1 MKRARK
7 LSDNL
12 TLDQIA
18 TLTDDEMIRRRFDAS
33 NIRWLGFVS
42 AAAFVAALVQ
52 FIIALN
58 HARSAPIAMV
68 LAGTHLGVALVAGLF
83 FGELAYSERRGGTR
97 KPRVPIHLIARNL
110 TPWVL
115 AFFIVEFTF
124 LTIFPSRQKDGWV
137 AFAMIVPWL
146 LIPVRL
152 DFSRRLALHISLL
165 AVVVMNALILGVR
178 DTHLVPEFTGVIVM
192 SAATFFIGA
201 GTSRRLR
208 RQTLEDWSDRRLQ
221 AREQLRMRDELRY
234 AREVQLSMLP
244 ESAPATEW
252 VDVSA
257 TSLPATEVGGDYYD
271 YFVEDDA
278 IAIVCGDVAG
288 HGLGSGIVLASLRSG
303 FTLLRD
309 SLHDP
314 ASVLQRLNDLVA
326 QTSRRRMLAT
336 AAVLRFDRTTRRA
349 TIASAGHPPVLIRTS
364 RGVESI
370 ELFAPPLGVRLPYR
384 VPSREVSWNSGDVFV
399 MHTDGLY
406 EWQNGAGEIY
416 GLDRLASVIARLDGL
431 SADGVRDAILRDV
444 DEFRGGTAQE
454 DDVTLV
460 VARLN

>member
-1 MKRARK
+1 MKRGK

-52 FIIALN
+52 FFIALN
-58 HARSAPIAMV
+58 HSRSGPFSLL
-68 LAGTHLGVALVAGLF
+68 LASIHLAVALVAGLF

-137 AFAMIVPWL
+137 AFAMLIPWL

-165 AVVVMNALILGVR
+165 AVVVMNALFLGVR
-178 DTHLVPEFTGVIVM
+178 DTHLVPESTGVIIM
-192 SAATFFIGA
+192 SVVTFFIGA
-201 GTSRRLR
+201 GSSRRLR

-244 ESAPATEW
+244 ESAPSTEW
-252 VDVSA
+252 VDVAA

-271 YFVEDDA
+271 YFVDENA

-303 FTLLRD
+303 FTLLRE

-364 RGVESI
+364 SGVESI

-384 VPSREVSWNSGDVFV
+384 VPSREVAWNSGDVFV

-416 GLDRLASVIARLDGL
+416 GLDRLASLIAGLDGL
-431 SADGVRDAILRDV
+431 GADAVRDAILRDV

-460 VARLN
+460 VARLR

>member
-1 MKRARK
+1 MKRGK

-42 AAAFVAALVQ
+42 AAAFVAALIQ
-52 FIIALN
+52 FFIALN
-58 HARSAPIAMV
+58 HSRSAPFALL
-68 LAGTHLGVALVAGLF
+68 LASIHLAVALVAGLF

-137 AFAMIVPWL
+137 AFAMIIPWL

-178 DTHLVPEFTGVIVM
+178 DTHLVPESTGVIIM
-192 SAATFFIGA
+192 SAVTFFIGA
-201 GTSRRLR
+201 GSSRRLR

-244 ESAPATEW
+244 ESAPSTEW
-252 VDVSA
+252 VDVAA

-271 YFVEDDA
+271 YFVDENA

-303 FTLLRD
+303 FTLLRE

-364 RGVESI
+364 GGVESI

-384 VPSREVSWNSGDVFV
+384 VPSREVAWNSGDVFV

-416 GLDRLASVIARLDGL
+416 GLDRLASLIAGLDGL
-431 SADGVRDAILRDV
+431 GADAVRDAILRDV

-460 VARLN
+460 VARLR